1 MTTCLPKYGILER
14 VIILTRNW
22 LLGKLLNFYMFK
34 IGKWN
39 REVIHNKIGIN
50 PEDVTLSGRS
60 QSQNATYGLVPLT
73 CPDLANPWRQE
84 ATHGCQVLGGGEK
97 QQDFLQG

>member
-1 MTTCLPKYGILER
+1 
-14 VIILTRNW
+14 
-22 LLGKLLNFYMFK
+22 MFK

-60 QSQNATYGLVPLT
+60 QSQNATYAMPIAKFVQTWQIPGDRKQPMV
-73 CPDLANPWRQE
+73 AKSW
-84 ATHGCQVLGGGEK
+84 GEEQSNRTSSRGEDVSEK
-97 QQDFLQG
+97 IVAMALKLYA